1 MFSLQYLIR
10 YAETALKISGK
21 HFLRRR
27 YGIVEMHVWMKNAVA
42 CWFGLK
48 NECSSD
54 RNGRDIYQR
63 ATTETKLTIET
74 TETANA

>member
-27 YGIVEMHVWMKNAVA
+27 YGIVEMDIWMKNAVVS
-42 CWFGLK
+42 CIGLK
-48 NECSSD
+48 QECSFD
-54 RNGRDIYQR
+54 RNGGVDYQR
-63 ATTETKLTIET
+63 ETTETKLTIET
-74 TETANA
+74 TEIALR